1 MGDGRYL
8 EDGDGESRITVI
20 EIEGAL
26 PPARRRR
33 RKPRPAGE
41 RQAQGHVP
49 VTVVT
54 VVLPELSFDTTERA
68 SEWLGTL
75 SPDSVDDILE
85 EGLAALDR
93 LLATAA
99 AATGRPWVRRYT
111 VDDLLASR
119 IGYATGTGASEGIF
133 SEAVE
138 VDARGGTAAP
148 RRERISRSR
157 PLRRIAAV
165 LRGREPLRTCEVLIP
180 RVASD
185 LDAGRTEAAAAVI
198 TPAVRLT
205 ISELDGALEDDQG
218 HDADLDE
225 LRNLLPGLEE
235 ATGGIGT
242 REPVPGRLELQVGE
256 AVAIAERAIRRVRLL
271 DP

>member
-1 MGDGRYL
+1 
-8 EDGDGESRITVI
+8 VI

-41 RQAQGHVP
+41 RRSQGHVP

-54 VVLPELSFDTTERA
+54 VVLPDLPFTTAEQA
-68 SEWLGTL
+68 SQWLGTL
-75 SPDSVDDILE
+75 SEDSVDDILE

-99 AATGRPWVRRYT
+99 AASGRPWVRRYV
-111 VDDLLASR
+111 VDDLLAAR
-119 IGYATGTGASEGIF
+119 IGYATGTEAAEGTF

-138 VDARGGTAAP
+138 VDARGGTATP
-148 RRERISRSR
+148 RRERVSRSR

-165 LRGREPLRTCEVLIP
+165 LRGRESLRTCEILVP
-180 RVASD
+180 RVVND
-185 LDAGRTEAAAAVI
+185 LDAGRIEAAAAAV

-205 ISELDGALEDDQG
+205 VSELDGLLEDDEG

-225 LRNLLPGLEE
+225 LRELLPGLEE

-242 REPVPGRLELQVGE
+242 ESPDLERLEVQVGA
-256 AVAIAERAIRRVRLL
+256 AVAIAERAIRRIRLL